1 MSQPAAATSSAHKPA
16 YERPMIVRHQM
27 GLMNKFGRVGAMRPM
42 THIEGVAVEDLVAKY
57 GSPLFVFSQRMLV
70 ARYRELHDAFTRR
83 WPRVRIAWS
92 YKTNYLSGI
101 CKTFHKEGA
110 WAEVVSPW
118 EADKARANG
127 IPSERIHWNGPYK
140 PEEAIAQALR
150 GGTMIH
156 LDNLDE
162 LARVE
167 RVAERLDLRPKVAIR
182 VNMQIEGLPPWS
194 RFGFNLETGQAR
206 EAVNRLVAGDRLEL
220 TGLHCHI
227 GTFVLDPESYRRAAT
242 KMAGLANELRAAHG
256 IKLSFIDMGG
266 GFASHN
272 TLRAQY
278 LPGEQATPSFDRYAE
293 AICDGLSALDVPP
306 REMPTLVLE
315 TGRALVD
322 DAGFLIS
329 TVEAAKRLPDGR
341 QSLVVDAGVNVLF
354 TSFWYKHDVVPAQEF
369 PAMLEPTVIYGPLC
383 MAIDEVRETLQ
394 FPAVSAGERLVFKN
408 VGAYNVTQWMQFI
421 TLRPAVVL
429 IGQDGRV
436 APIRRAE
443 KVEDLRSFEQV
454 PEWLR

>member
-1 MSQPAAATSSAHKPA
+1 MNPVRPAHPISDDDAVRYWASDLPA
-16 YERPMIVRHQM
+16 GE
-27 GLMNKFGRVGAMRPM
+27 A
-42 THIEGVAVEDLVAKY
+42 EAVEEHMFECADCCARLTEISELTRCIVE
-57 GSPLFVFSQRMLV
+57 V
-70 ARYRELHDAFTRR
+70 ARAGRF
-83 WPRVRIAWS
+83 S
-92 YKTNYLSGI
+92 S
-101 CKTFHKEGA
+101 
-110 WAEVVSPW
+110 VVT
-118 EADKARANG
+118 EAVLNR
-127 IPSERIHWNGPYK
+127 
-140 PEEAIAQALR
+140 
-150 GGTMIH
+150 
-156 LDNLDE
+156 
-162 LARVE
+162 LARDGV
-167 RVAERLDLRPKVAIR
+167 RMR
-182 VNMQIEGLPPWS
+182 
-194 RFGFNLETGQAR
+194 
-206 EAVNRLVAGDRLEL
+206 
-220 TGLHCHI
+220 
-227 GTFVLDPESYRRAAT
+227 TFVLDPESYRRAAT

-421 TLRPAVVL
+421 TLRPAVVM
-429 IGQDGRV
+429 IGDGGKV
-436 APIRRAE
+436 ATLRRAE
-443 KVEDLRSFEQV
+443 NLSDFTSIEEI
-454 PEWLR
+454 PEWMR

>member
-206 EAVNRLVAGDRLEL
+206 EAVNRLVAGDRLHAR
-220 TGLHCHI
+220 LHGQHHVI
-227 GTFVLDPESYRRAAT
+227 QVVHAVTEKAQALIPYMRKQLPALVRKLLRLRILPEVGNDLRVRSRSDFRRRIVQQHAVECVDIFLQRPLPVAQQQ
-242 KMAGLANELRAAHG
+242 ARRVELREP
-256 IKLSFIDMGG
+256 
-266 GFASHN
+266 
-272 TLRAQY
+272 LRE
-278 LPGEQATPSFDRYAE
+278 PV
-293 AICDGLSALDVPP
+293 VP
-306 REMPTLVLE
+306 
-315 TGRALVD
+315 
-322 DAGFLIS
+322 GFL
-329 TVEAAKRLPDGR
+329 RLR
-341 QSLVVDAGVNVLF
+341 QQTDARRDPCMQVL
-354 TSFWYKHDVVPAQEF
+354 
-369 PAMLEPTVIYGPLC
+369 M
-383 MAIDEVRETLQ
+383 REH
-394 FPAVSAGERLVFKN
+394 
-408 VGAYNVTQWMQFI
+408 FI
-421 TLRPAVVL
+421 
-429 IGQDGRV
+429 
-436 APIRRAE
+436 
-443 KVEDLRSFEQV
+443 
-454 PEWLR
+454 